1 MSKPFSFTPFLSRT
15 IIGALLG
22 AVSLLALTD
31 SADAQ
36 KAKDT
41 GRIALHQPIRL
52 VDALHNPNPESN
64 LLDRVVMDAL
74 LSYDTVN
81 RKIAGQ
87 LADSWKQVDDK
98 TIELTL
104 RQGVKWH
111 DGQPVTIDDVMYT
124 FNYVMDPKVN
134 FLFKDSRF
142 GWIDKVEK
150 VNDRTVRVIANEVIA
165 TGLTRL
171 TSTPPILPQHVHG
184 KLENKAEFGRKPVG
198 TGPYKVA
205 SLDSNMVVLE
215 KNPDYKWGG
224 NEPVGKIGRFEV
236 TSIPD
241 AQTQIAKLMVGELDL
256 VFHLDFEQAKNLQA
270 NPNVVLTSAPSIS
283 FSYIHFD
290 VADRSGIKVFKDKR
304 VREALLMAIDRN
316 GMRKA
321 FLPKEFADKPPQEAM
336 CHSWHIGCVST
347 LKAPAYNPAAAKKL
361 LAEAGLADGF
371 DVELLTWGQSRPI
384 AEAVAGD
391 LRKIGV
397 RATVDAGTVNV
408 FQKKRGE
415 GKGQIVVTLWDNG
428 GGQPDV
434 DNTAQFLFA
443 DSSRNYA
450 GDPELIKWTEE
461 GQQTLDLKKR
471 EDIYRKLFD
480 KVIREHYAMPLVE
493 LPAIL
498 VHNKDLVIDHNHT
511 KPEGF
516 MFNRLSWK

>member
-1 MSKPFSFTPFLSRT
+1 MLKTLNITPSMPRVF
-15 IIGALLG
+15 IGALLG
-22 AVSLLALTD
+22 AVSMLAF
-31 SADAQ
+31 ADGAAAQ

-41 GRIALHQPIRL
+41 GRIALNQPLRL
-52 VDALHNPNPESN
+52 IDALHNPNPESN

-124 FNYVMDPKVN
+124 FSYVLDPKVT

-142 GWIDKVEK
+142 GWINKVEK
-150 VNDRTVRVIANEVIA
+150 INDRSIRIIANDVIA

-171 TSTPPILPQHVHG
+171 TSTPPILPAHVHG

-198 TGPYKVA
+198 TGSYKVA
-205 SLDSNMVVLE
+205 SFEGNNLILQ
-215 KNPDYKWGG
+215 KNADYNWGG

-241 AQTQIAKLMVGELDL
+241 AQTQIAKIMVGELDL
-256 VFHLDFEQAKNLQA
+256 VFHLDFEQAKSLQA
-270 NPNVVLTSAPSIS
+270 NPNVILTSAPSVS

-321 FLPKEFADKPPQEAM
+321 FLPKEFSDKPPQEAM

-347 LKAPAYNPAAAKKL
+347 LKAPAYDPVRAKAL
-361 LAEAGLADGF
+361 LAEAGLANGF
-371 DVELLTWGQSRPI
+371 DVELLTWGQSRPV

-391 LRKIGV
+391 LRKVGV

-415 GKGQIVVTLWDNG
+415 GKAQIVLTLWDNG

-434 DNTAQFLFA
+434 DNTAQFLFS
-443 DSSRNYA
+443 DSSRNYT
-450 GDPELIKWTEE
+450 GDPELIKWTDE
-461 GQQTLDLKKR
+461 GQRTLDLKKR
-471 EDIYRKLFD
+471 EGIYRQLFD
-480 KVIREHYAMPLVE
+480 KVIRERYAMPLVE
-493 LPAIL
+493 LPAIN
-498 VHNKDLVIDHNHT
+498 VQNKDLVIDYNHT

>member
-1 MSKPFSFTPFLSRT
+1 MFKPNSFA
-15 IIGALLG
+15 GALLG
-22 AVSLLALTD
+22 AASFLALAGT
-31 SADAQ
+31 AEAQ
-36 KAKDT
+36 KSKDT
-41 GRIALHQPIRL
+41 GRIALNQPIRL

-64 LLDRVVMDAL
+64 LLDRVVQDSL

-124 FNYVMDPKVN
+124 FSYVLDPKVT

-142 GWIDKVEK
+142 DWIDKVEK
-150 VNDRTVRVIANEVIA
+150 VNDRTIRVIARDVVA

-171 TSTPPILPQHVHG
+171 TSTPPILPAHVHG
-184 KLENKAEFGRKPVG
+184 KLENKAEWGRKPIG

-205 SLDSNMVVLE
+205 SLDNNSVVLT
-215 KNPDYKWGG
+215 KNADYNWGG
-224 NEPVGKIGRFEV
+224 AEPVGKIGRFEV

-241 AQTQIAKLMVGELDL
+241 AQTQIAKIMVGELDL
-256 VFHLDFEQAKNLQA
+256 VFHLDFEQAKSLQA
-270 NPNVVLTSAPSIS
+270 NPNVVITSAPSIS

-304 VREALLMAIDRN
+304 VREAVLRAIDRD

-321 FLPKEFADKPPQEAM
+321 FLPKEFSDKPAQEAM

-347 LKAPAYNPAAAKKL
+347 LKAPPFDPNRAKAL
-361 LAEAGLADGF
+361 LKEAGLENGF
-371 DVELLTWGQSRPI
+371 DVELLTWGQSRPV

-391 LRKIGV
+391 LRKVGI
-397 RATVDAGTVNV
+397 RATVDSGTVNV
-408 FQKKRGE
+408 FQKKRGD
-415 GKGQIVVTLWDNG
+415 GKAQIVLTLWDNG

-434 DNTAQFLFA
+434 DNTTQFLFS

-450 GDPELIKWTEE
+450 GDPELIKWTDE
-461 GQQTLDLKKR
+461 GQRTLDLKKR
-471 EDIYRKLFD
+471 EDIYRQLFD

-493 LPAIL
+493 LPAIN
-498 VHNKDLVIDHNHT
+498 VQNKDLVIDYNHT

>member
-1 MSKPFSFTPFLSRT
+1 MSKPFSFPLFRPRLVLS
-15 IIGALLG
+15 ALLG
-22 AVSLLALTD
+22 AVSLLAL
-31 SADAQ
+31 ADGASAQ

-41 GRIALHQPIRL
+41 GRIALNQPIRL

-98 TIELTL
+98 TIEVTL

-124 FNYVMDPKVN
+124 FQYVLDPKVN

-150 VNDRTVRVIANEVIA
+150 VNDRTVRIIASDVIA

-171 TSTPPILPQHVHG
+171 TSTPPILPAHVHG
-184 KLENKAEFGRKPVG
+184 KLETKAEFGRKPIG
-198 TGPYKVA
+198 TGSYKVA
-205 SLDSNMVVLE
+205 SLEANSLVLQ
-215 KNPDYKWGG
+215 KNPDYNWGG

-241 AQTQIAKLMVGELDL
+241 AQTQIAKIMVGELDL
-256 VFHLDFEQAKNLQA
+256 VFHLDFEQAKSLQA
-270 NPNVVLTSAPSIS
+270 NPNVILTSAPSIS

-304 VREALLMAIDRN
+304 VREALLIAIDRD

-321 FLPKEFADKPPQEAM
+321 FLPKEFSDKPAQEAM

-347 LKAPAYNPAAAKKL
+347 LKAPSYDPARAKAL
-361 LAEAGLADGF
+361 LAEAGLANGF
-371 DVELLTWGQSRPI
+371 DVELLTWGQSRPV

-408 FQKKRGE
+408 FQKKRGD
-415 GKGQIVVTLWDNG
+415 GKAQIVLTLWDNG

-434 DNTAQFLFA
+434 DNTTQFLFS

-450 GDPELIKWTEE
+450 GDPELIKWTDE
-461 GQQTLDLKKR
+461 GQRTLDIKKR
-471 EDIYRKLFD
+471 EDIYRQLFD
-480 KVIREHYAMPLVE
+480 KVIRERYAMPLVE
-493 LPAIL
+493 LPAIN
-498 VHNKDLVIDHNHT
+498 VQNKDLVIDYNHT